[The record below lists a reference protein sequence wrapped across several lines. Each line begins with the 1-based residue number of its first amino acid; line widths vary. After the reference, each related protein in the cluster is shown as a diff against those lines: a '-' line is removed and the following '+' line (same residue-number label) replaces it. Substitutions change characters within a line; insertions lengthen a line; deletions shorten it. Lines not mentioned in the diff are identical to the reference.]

1 MPAETASPPRW
12 FWVVAS
18 LLTLWLLIGVASWF
32 VDLTMSETMVAEMSE
47 AQRGVYARRP
57 SWMFGI
63 YGIAVFAGGAGGLGL
78 LLRKQWA
85 TSALILS
92 LVAAT
97 VQFAVTMFGPMDAL
111 AQLGPA
117 LALPLPVT
125 VIVVGAGAVVFA
137 RRAASR
143 GWLR

>member
-1 MPAETASPPRW
+1 
-12 FWVVAS
+12 
-18 LLTLWLLIGVASWF
+18 
-32 VDLTMSETMVAEMSE
+32 
-47 AQRGVYARRP
+47 
-57 SWMFGI
+57 MFGI

-137 RRAASR
+137 RRAAAR